1 MVSLEYVLDHM
12 STTRASLTYP
22 RFSPLQYLVSFSSS
36 ILFPLFSPSCR
47 SLPPHP
53 SPHTPSFPT
62 LSPTLPSSLFPSDH
76 PPRPPRPQQK
86 ACAKRGRVVRTD
98 PDATDDSSEDESCS
112 PASKRWVKPAAPQV
126 FIAHGVD
133 SESDNETNVTAP
145 GSATTAVAPCGLA
158 TSPFVPPPFAPIY
171 PPGQPL
177 QYMHQF
183 ASASGAYAYNPYF
196 QYAAPPAKLAGSCQK
211 RRSPPS
217 PPSQAA
223 STAAAAAATAAAAGA
238 SSPAGAAAAGAAA
251 AYRGMTSFSPN
262 GIAVGMAGG
271 FPPAHHLARAG
282 YGAYY
287 GHMAGMQTPASRLF
301 PGHSAASPVTS
312 PPPASASAAAAAA
325 AGAMPP
331 GTAEFLYMQY
341 AAAQGQCGAQQF
353 AAAAAAAAAGLPAI
367 SPAVSSDGSAAGAA
381 AMQARLRVGKGK
393 KADAKEKQ
401 QRYRGVRQRPWG
413 KWAAEIRDPARGVRL
428 WLGTYDTAE
437 DAARAYDAAARAIR
451 GAEAQTNF
459 AGEDSAEGRT
469 GDVLGAGASAAGAGA
484 GAGGAGGRA
493 AVSGAG
499 SAGGAIPAS
508 PCLAVPV
515 PGCPRAWLSPCLAVF
530 SSPIPS
536 TASFFKFIFPP
547 FLLETAPKLSILL
560 PYLFCYISTPR
571 LRYSILSEVA
581 SEISSCTKSSSC
593 NNLSSALSS
602 APSSSPTSPEL
613 KTTSPAPASILSIEP
628 SSSTPSNGSDLL
640 FLLPEPLTHSAS
652 APEFVS
658 CHAVT
663 TPAAAAVKAEAADF
677 QESGLQGAAAEEEE
691 EFPVSELDAETF
703 SFGLDEVCGSAG
715 GAGGD
720 AGAPFWDLDVPPYLE
735 TNEIGLDSILW

>member
-1 MVSLEYVLDHM
+1 MNTTLDL
-12 STTRASLTYP
+12 STSSHFP
-22 RFSPLQYLVSFSSS
+22 PPLR
-36 ILFPLFSPSCR
+36 SPSFLPPVVP
-47 SLPPHP
+47 SLPTPPPTPPP
-53 SPHTPSFPT
+53 SPT
-62 LSPTLPSSLFPSDH
+62 LSPTPPSSLFPSDP

-158 TSPFVPPPFAPIY
+158 TSPFVPPPFAPNY
-171 PPGQPL
+171 PP
-177 QYMHQF
+177 
-183 ASASGAYAYNPYF
+183 
-196 QYAAPPAKLAGSCQK
+196 
-211 RRSPPS
+211 
-217 PPSQAA
+217 
-223 STAAAAAATAAAAGA
+223 
-238 SSPAGAAAAGAAA
+238 
-251 AYRGMTSFSPN
+251 
-262 GIAVGMAGG
+262 AGG

-325 AGAMPP
+325 AGAVGPYPFDYPLMQWVGNPHMGYLPALPSPHATGQMMPPMPP

-353 AAAAAAAAAGLPAI
+353 AAAAVAAAAGLPAI

-493 AVSGAG
+493 AISGAG
-499 SAGGAIPAS
+499 SAGGAIPAVVRTKKNS
-508 PCLAVPV
+508 KAHKYMQGYCSDTERYTACALCAS
-515 PGCPRAWLSPCLAVF
+515 GSPRAWLSPCLAVSVPGSPRAWLSPCLAVPVPGFPRAWLF
-530 SSPIPS
+530 SHRPFRPQPL
-536 TASFFKFIFPP
+536 FKFIFPP

-560 PYLFCYISTPR
+560 PFLFCYISTPR

-663 TPAAAAVKAEAADF
+663 TPAAAAVKAEEADF

>member
-1 MVSLEYVLDHM
+1 MKSMHHISLFLQLAFVRSCDPPFPALF
-12 STTRASLTYP
+12 SLTFRVP
-22 RFSPLQYLVSFSSS
+22 ASTS
-36 ILFPLFSPSCR
+36 IEDEYYAGSKVK
-47 SLPPHP
+47 
-53 SPHTPSFPT
+53 
-62 LSPTLPSSLFPSDH
+62 
-76 PPRPPRPQQK
+76 K

-145 GSATTAVAPCGLA
+145 GSATTAVAPCGLS
-158 TSPFVPPPFAPIY
+158 TSPFVPPPFAPNY
-171 PPGQPL
+171 PLGQPL

-183 ASASGAYAYNPYF
+183 APGSGAYAYNPYF

-211 RRSPPS
+211 RSSPPS
-217 PPSQAA
+217 PSSQAA
-223 STAAAAAATAAAAGA
+223 STAAAAATATAAGA

-262 GIAVGMAGG
+262 GIAVGMASG

-287 GHMAGMQTPASRLF
+287 GHMGGMQAPATRLF
-301 PGHSAASPVTS
+301 PGPSAASPVAS
-312 PPPASASAAAAAA
+312 PPPAAASAAAAAA
-325 AGAMPP
+325 GAVGSYPFDYPPMQWMRNPHMGYLPVLPSPHATAHMTPQMPP
-331 GTAEFLYMQY
+331 GAAEFLYMQY
-341 AAAQGQCGAQQF
+341 ATAQGQCGAQQF
-353 AAAAAAAAAGLPAI
+353 AAPAAAAGLPAI

-459 AGEDSAEGRT
+459 AGEDSAEGAA
-469 GDVLGAGASAAGAGA
+469 GDVLGAGASAVGAGA

-493 AVSGAG
+493 AVCGAG
-499 SAGGAIPAS
+499 GAGGAIPAVVRTKKNS
-508 PCLAVPV
+508 KAHKYMQGYC
-515 PGCPRAWLSPCLAVF
+515 SD
-530 SSPIPS
+530 
-536 TASFFKFIFPP
+536 T
-547 FLLETAPKLSILL
+547 E
-560 PYLFCYISTPR
+560 
-571 LRYSILSEVA
+571 SILSEVA

-602 APSSSPTSPEL
+602 APSSAPTSPEL
-613 KTTSPAPASILSIEP
+613 KTASPAPVSTALP
-628 SSSTPSNGSDLL
+628 NPLSSSTPSTDSDFL

-663 TPAAAAVKAEAADF
+663 TPAAPAVKAEAADF
-677 QESGLQGAAAEEEE
+677 QESGLQGAAAQEE

-703 SFGLDEVCGSAG
+703 SFGLDEVCGGGAG

>member
-1 MVSLEYVLDHM
+1 
-12 STTRASLTYP
+12 
-22 RFSPLQYLVSFSSS
+22 
-36 ILFPLFSPSCR
+36 
-47 SLPPHP
+47 
-53 SPHTPSFPT
+53 
-62 LSPTLPSSLFPSDH
+62 
-76 PPRPPRPQQK
+76 
-86 ACAKRGRVVRTD
+86 
-98 PDATDDSSEDESCS
+98 
-112 PASKRWVKPAAPQV
+112 V

-325 AGAMPP
+325 AGAVGPYPFDYPLMQWVGNPHMGYLPALPSPHATGQMTPQMPP

-499 SAGGAIPAS
+499 SAGGAIPAVVRTKKNSKAHKYMQGYCSDTESPRAWLS

-515 PGCPRAWLSPCLAVF
+515 PGCFLIAHSVHSL
-530 SSPIPS
+530 
-536 TASFFKFIFPP
+536 FF
-547 FLLETAPKLSILL
+547 
-560 PYLFCYISTPR
+560 
-571 LRYSILSEVA
+571 
-581 SEISSCTKSSSC
+581 
-593 NNLSSALSS
+593 
-602 APSSSPTSPEL
+602 
-613 KTTSPAPASILSIEP
+613 
-628 SSSTPSNGSDLL
+628 
-640 FLLPEPLTHSAS
+640 
-652 APEFVS
+652 
-658 CHAVT
+658 
-663 TPAAAAVKAEAADF
+663 
-677 QESGLQGAAAEEEE
+677 
-691 EFPVSELDAETF
+691 
-703 SFGLDEVCGSAG
+703 
-715 GAGGD
+715 
-720 AGAPFWDLDVPPYLE
+720 
-735 TNEIGLDSILW
+735 

>member
-1 MVSLEYVLDHM
+1 MPGAQKHLFRAFTTKSVTRTVSGVNSASTSIENEYYAGFKVK
-12 STTRASLTYP
+12 
-22 RFSPLQYLVSFSSS
+22 
-36 ILFPLFSPSCR
+36 
-47 SLPPHP
+47 
-53 SPHTPSFPT
+53 
-62 LSPTLPSSLFPSDH
+62 
-76 PPRPPRPQQK
+76 K

-325 AGAMPP
+325 AGAVGPYPFDYPLMQWVGNPHMGYLPALPSPHATGQMTPQMPP

-499 SAGGAIPAS
+499 SAGGAIPAVVRTKKNS
-508 PCLAVPV
+508 KAHKYMQGYC
-515 PGCPRAWLSPCLAVF
+515 SD
-530 SSPIPS
+530 
-536 TASFFKFIFPP
+536 T
-547 FLLETAPKLSILL
+547 E
-560 PYLFCYISTPR
+560 
-571 LRYSILSEVA
+571 SILSEVA

>member
-1 MVSLEYVLDHM
+1 MPGAHKHLFRAFTTKSVTRTVSGVNSASTSIEDEYYAGSKVK
-12 STTRASLTYP
+12 
-22 RFSPLQYLVSFSSS
+22 
-36 ILFPLFSPSCR
+36 
-47 SLPPHP
+47 
-53 SPHTPSFPT
+53 
-62 LSPTLPSSLFPSDH
+62 
-76 PPRPPRPQQK
+76 K

-145 GSATTAVAPCGLA
+145 GSTATAVTPCGLS
-158 TSPFVPPPFAPIY
+158 TTPFVPPPFAPNF
-171 PPGQPL
+171 PAGQPL

-183 ASASGAYAYNPYF
+183 APASGAYAYNPYHP
-196 QYAAPPAKLAGSCQK
+196 YAAPPAIMGSAYQK
-211 RRSPPS
+211 RKSPPS

-223 STAAAAAATAAAAGA
+223 STAAAAAATAAAANAA
-238 SSPAGAAAAGAAA
+238 SSAGAIAGAAA

-287 GHMAGMQTPASRLF
+287 GHMGGMQTSATRLF
-301 PGHSAASPVTS
+301 PGPSAASPVAS
-312 PPPASASAAAAAA
+312 PPPAAASAASAAAAAA
-325 AGAMPP
+325 GAVGSYPFDYPPMQWMGNPHMGYLPALPSPHATAHMSPQMPP
-331 GTAEFLYMQY
+331 GAAEFLYMQY

-353 AAAAAAAAAGLPAI
+353 AAAAAAAGMPTI
-367 SPAVSSDGSAAGAA
+367 SPAVSSDGSAAGAM
-381 AMQARLRVGKGK
+381 AMHARLRVGKGK

-459 AGEDSAEGRT
+459 AGEDSAEGGV
-469 GDVLGAGASAAGAGA
+469 GDVLGAGSSAVGAGAGGGGGRPA
-484 GAGGAGGRA
+484 ISGAGGAGG
-493 AVSGAG
+493 
-499 SAGGAIPAS
+499 AIPAVVRTKKNS
-508 PCLAVPV
+508 KAHKYMQGYC
-515 PGCPRAWLSPCLAVF
+515 SD
-530 SSPIPS
+530 
-536 TASFFKFIFPP
+536 T
-547 FLLETAPKLSILL
+547 E
-560 PYLFCYISTPR
+560 
-571 LRYSILSEVA
+571 SILSEVA

-602 APSSSPTSPEL
+602 APSSAPTSPEL
-613 KTTSPAPASILSIEP
+613 KTTSPAPVSTASPNPL
-628 SSSTPSNGSDLL
+628 SSSTPSTDSDLL

-663 TPAAAAVKAEAADF
+663 TPAAPAVKADAADF
-677 QESGLQGAAAEEEE
+677 QESGLQGAAAQEE

-703 SFGLDEVCGSAG
+703 SFGLDEVCGGGAG